1 MFRTASLQ
9 FARLGWAIAPG
20 LAAFVIGFVAQPA
33 PAQDLALSTVLIDGQ
48 GWELVGEGYKFTE
61 GPAADAQGQVF
72 FTDVP
77 DNKIYK
83 VALDGSVSVF
93 VADSHATNG
102 LMFGPDGRLYGCQN
116 GLKKIVAFNAD
127 GSTETLADGVESNDI
142 VVAGNGGIFF
152 SDPPAGRVW
161 YINPQREKRVVADGL
176 RLNGL
181 ILWPDGGTLVVT
193 DRAEPALWAFRVE
206 KDGSLTNKDR
216 YYGPLRLLPGQD
228 RPGSD
233 GMTVDAVGRLYVATV
248 AGLQMFD
255 PTGRMGGVIA
265 KPQNA
270 FLSNAAFGGPE
281 LDTLYVTCTD
291 KVYRRKTQTRGVRYG
306 RPAEVKK

>member
-1 MFRTASLQ
+1 MFRNTWPC
-9 FARLGWAIAPG
+9 FVRLRRAVAVGVATLVAG
-20 LAAFVIGFVAQPA
+20 FLATSVR
-33 PAQDLALSTVLIDGQ
+33 AQDLALSTVLIDGQ

-61 GPAADAQGQVF
+61 GPAADAQGQVY

-83 VALDGSVSVF
+83 VALDGTVSVF
-93 VADSHATNG
+93 SAESHATNG

-116 GLKKIVAFNAD
+116 GLKKIVAFNPD

-152 SDPPAGRVW
+152 TDPPAGRVW
-161 YINPQREKRVVADGL
+161 HINAQREKRVVADGL
-176 RLNGL
+176 RPNGL

-193 DRAEPALWAFRVE
+193 DGNEPALWAFRVE

-233 GMTVDAVGRLYVATV
+233 GMTVDVVGRLYVATR

-270 FLSNAAFGGPE
+270 FLSNVAFGGPE

-291 KVYRRKTQTRGVRYG
+291 KVYRRKTQTKGVRYG
-306 RPAEVKK
+306 KPAEVKK